1 MAKLLAKF
9 AYPVLVCI
17 SSSLLSGCF
26 ELGDPID
33 PNASVPSS
41 NGPAVPPGTSTNSAP
56 IISGNPSTVAVVG
69 ASWSFTPSATDVDND
84 TLIFVIDN
92 KPIWAAFDYATGRLS
107 GAPQLGHEGSY
118 DNIRISVNDGK
129 VSAMLPAF
137 AVDVRSINSNTAPV
151 ISGNPSMSA
160 TVGQAYLFVPSA
172 SDADGGTLM
181 FEIANPPRWAT
192 FDPTTGQ
199 LSGTA
204 QQGDSALYSNIV
216 ISVNDGEMM
225 ASLPAFSINVAQVA
239 TSSVTLTWTPPTQNE
254 DGTTLTDL
262 ASYKIY
268 YGLSQGSYPNEIPI
282 DNPGLTTYVVDNLT
296 PNTYYFVSTSINS
309 SGIESA
315 LSNVA
320 MKVVN

>member
-1 MAKLLAKF
+1 MAKVLQKF
-9 AYPVLVCI
+9 TYPVLVCI
-17 SSSLLSGCF
+17 SSSILSGCF

-33 PNASVPSS
+33 PDTLAPSS
-41 NGPAVPPGTSTNSAP
+41 NGPSGSPPTTTNSP
-56 IISGNPSTVAVVG
+56 PTISGNPSAVAMVG
-69 ASWSFTPSATDVDND
+69 ASWSFTPSATDVDGD
-84 TLIFVIDN
+84 ALIFVIDN

-118 DNIRISVNDGK
+118 NDIRISADDGK

-137 AVDVRSINSNTAPV
+137 TVNVRSTNSNTAPV

-172 SDADGGTLM
+172 SDADGGSLM
-181 FEIANPPRWAT
+181 FEIANQPRWAT
-192 FDPTTGQ
+192 FDPTTGR
-199 LSGTA
+199 LSGTP

-216 ISVNDGEMM
+216 ISVNDGELT

-239 TSSVTLTWTPPTQNE
+239 TTSVTLTWTPPTQNE
-254 DGTTLTDL
+254 DGTPLTDL

-268 YGLSQGSYPNEIPI
+268 YGFSEGSYPNEIPVN
-282 DNPGLTTYVVDNLT
+282 NPGLTSYVVDNLT

-309 SGIESA
+309 SGMESA
-315 LSNVA
+315 HSNVA